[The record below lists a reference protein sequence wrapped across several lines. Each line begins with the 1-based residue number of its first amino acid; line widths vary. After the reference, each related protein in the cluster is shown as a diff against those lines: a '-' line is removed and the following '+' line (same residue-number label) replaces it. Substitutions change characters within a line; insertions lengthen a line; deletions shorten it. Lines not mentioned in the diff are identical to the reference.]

1 MVNLHKIQLTTS
13 FTTLLLQNVL
23 IFYLL
28 AAYAISN
35 FVPVPDIVKAFLGF
49 PAFVILPYLLGNL
62 ILRLLTLKFFNKYSY
77 LEKLL
82 LSWILGLFSITLFAI
97 VLESINLLNVYSFTT
112 FLIVICVIK
121 VAVTVFFGDKNS
133 ATALKVVCTS
143 RNPLN
148 LLHKKGDNKTTFK
161 LRLPGFGKNTV
172 AKFAFPF
179 MILLILSAS
188 LAYLLLW
195 NSSFPTSFAGD
206 ELRFTLGSMRIID
219 NSLLPQL
226 GSYFPYLP
234 LMQAVCGV
242 LFNVHPISFAWA
254 GVFFIYPIFSL
265 GIFLLTYEIS
275 KKTFVSFVSA
285 LFAVSAFYS
294 KTINLTRFVPMT
306 WVYVVFPFIALI
318 IYRGLSKI
326 KKVEK
331 NELIKF
337 TLISP
342 VVVLL
347 FYFFSSNLLP
357 TLNYSP
363 LLRVA
368 FLLVLWLFSFASLRV
383 NFDNVDSFLLSVSLA
398 ALVFLHQDLA
408 SIAVALVYTFML
420 FYLISKY
427 SVKLLRR
434 TVYPVSL
441 LTVIC
446 LVFSEY
452 LPIPSKYMISYFGIQ
467 NAQKLGLLMF
477 SYGPIL
483 LIFSLIGVVLC
494 FIKRKDLPFIVLFL
508 VSLVI
513 YFLPASLSIRATIF
527 LTLFLSYFGS
537 LAVASIINIK
547 PQFKKILGVIFIVV
561 IIPTLF
567 LPSFNYLQDLNS
579 VGGGITSTF
588 TSEEYTAAKWI
599 RENVPAAVVIS
610 DPYTQLIMSGLSGS
624 QNVGEEAMSG
634 GCRVLVKQILQTTN
648 VKLAWDSAMSL
659 LSQNISTDY
668 SKINSSGIYQR
679 DTIASMRGNRFD
691 LNLTQKV
698 GLIVITPRS
707 IAWGKVSGM
716 WEPVVTQSYLWSNM
730 FPRNDSILSDP
741 ALLKFNNK
749 FYFKLLC
756 NIDNSIYIFKVQT
769 QKLSEYSDGELEN
782 NATVLYDDNNI
793 NYWKLIEIGKGT
805 QNYTLALDSFEKIR
819 GASSLGINV
828 YTGIYDHADLRHN
841 WDVPQNWTGE
851 NFLSVYLYGAN
862 DNRKIDIYLMTP
874 DWSNFGLF
882 SITDKWTGWA
892 CFIFPLKN
900 PNTLIGNFSLSNVT
914 SIYIA
919 NAASLYSSRI
929 DRVVLEK

>member
-1 MVNLHKIQLTTS
+1 LHKIQLTHS
-13 FTTLLLQNVL
+13 YSKFLYQNALV
-23 IFYLL
+23 FYLL
-28 AAYAISN
+28 IAYAISN
-35 FVPVPDIVKAFLGF
+35 FLPVPNIFKAFLGF
-49 PAFVILPYLLGNL
+49 PAFLILPYLLGNL
-62 ILRLLTLKFFNKYSY
+62 ILKLLMLKFFDKYSF
-77 LEKLL
+77 LENLA
-82 LSWILGLFSITLFAI
+82 LSWILGLFSITFFAI
-97 VLESINLLNVYSFTT
+97 VLEGVNLLNVYSFTM
-112 FLIVICVIK
+112 FLIIICLIKVTIEVFFRNEKSSTTLETFEVICTI
-121 VAVTVFFGDKNS
+121 
-133 ATALKVVCTS
+133 

-148 LLHKKGDNKTTFK
+148 HLHKKDENKTTFN
-161 LRLPGFGKNTV
+161 LTLPNIRKNPV
-172 AKFAFPF
+172 AKFVFPF
-179 MILLILSAS
+179 LILLIFSTS
-188 LAYLLLW
+188 LAYLLMSAS
-195 NSSFPTSFAGD
+195 NFPTSFAGD

-226 GSYFPYLP
+226 GPYFPYLS

-242 LFNVHPISFAWA
+242 FFNVHPISFAWV
-254 GVFFIYPIFSL
+254 GSFFMYTLFSL
-265 GIFLLTYEIS
+265 GVFLLFYELS
-275 KKTFVSFVSA
+275 KKTFVSFVGA

-294 KTINLTRFVPMT
+294 KTINLTRFVPMS
-306 WVYVVFPFIALI
+306 WVYVVFPLIALI
-318 IYRGLSKI
+318 IYRALNKI

-337 TLISP
+337 TLLSP
-342 VVVLL
+342 GVVLL

-383 NFDNVDSFLLSVSLA
+383 NFGNTDSFLLSASLV

-408 SIAVALVYTFML
+408 SIAVAFVYTFML

-427 SVKLLRR
+427 NVKLLRR
-434 TVYPVSL
+434 SVYIVAL
-441 LTVIC
+441 IAVIC

-452 LPIPSKYMISYFGIQ
+452 LPIPSKYVISYFGIQ

-477 SYGPIL
+477 SYGPL
-483 LIFSLIGVVLC
+483 LLFFSLVGVILC
-494 FIKRKDLPFIVLFL
+494 FIKRKELPFLVLFF

-537 LAVASIINIK
+537 LAVTSIINVK
-547 PQFKKILGVIFIVV
+547 PKFRKKLTVIVMVI

-567 LPSFNYLQDLNS
+567 LPSFNYLQDLYS
-579 VGGGITSTF
+579 AGGGFTSTF
-588 TSEEYTAAKWI
+588 TSEEDIAAKWI
-599 RENVPAAVVIS
+599 RENVPNSVVIS

-624 QNVGEEAMSG
+624 QNVGEESMSG
-634 GCRVLVKQILQTTN
+634 GSRLLVKQILQTTN
-648 VKLAWDSAMSL
+648 VKLAWDSAMAL
-659 LSQNISTDY
+659 LSQNVSTDY
-668 SKINSSGIYQR
+668 SMINGSDIYQR

-698 GLIVITPRS
+698 GIIVVTPRS
-707 IAWGKVSGM
+707 IAWGKDSSM

-730 FPRNDSILSDP
+730 FPNSNSILSDS

-769 QKLSEYSDGELEN
+769 QRLSDYSNGELEN
-782 NATVLYDDNNI
+782 NATVLFDDQNI
-793 NYWKLIEIGKGT
+793 SYWKLIEIGKGLR
-805 QNYTLALDSFEKIR
+805 NYTSTLDSREKIR
-819 GASSLGINV
+819 GISSLKINV
-828 YTGIYDHADLRHN
+828 GSGIYDHVDLRHN
-841 WDVPQNWTGE
+841 WGE
-851 NFLSVYLYGAN
+851 QQDWSDKNFLTIYLYGLN

-874 DWSNFGLF
+874 DWFNFGLF

-892 CFIFPLKN
+892 CFILPLKN
-900 PNTLIGNFSLSNVT
+900 PTTVIGNFSLSNINSV
-914 SIYIA
+914 YIA

-929 DRVVLEK
+929 DRIVLEK